1 MLPLTELVLEECVG
15 AAYHC
20 MSTLEVRNEVLE
32 CVLVMGAKK
41 IYVYILSRNPLWSIH
56 FIRKTL
62 GSSICNDAM
71 KLFA

>member
-32 CVLVMGAKK
+32 CVLVMGAK
-41 IYVYILSRNPLWSIH
+41 IYIYMYIYCLGILCGA
-56 FIRKTL
+56 FI
-62 GSSICNDAM
+62 SSE
-71 KLFA
+71 KL